1 MPKSH
6 VSERSRLDGVMES
19 EINPGD
25 RARIWGSVD
34 AILDSYS
41 PESAR
46 CTLAL
51 GYVQSGK
58 TTSMAAL
65 TAAAADNGF
74 DVVIAFLG
82 TKLLLLDQ
90 NRSRI
95 EKMLGMDQAFYK
107 WIVLPSIKGKSD
119 RAEIEE
125 QLDRNRTLFIPV
137 LKNARQIEKVVAAV
151 NAVDRELKIL
161 IIDDEADQASL
172 NTRPATDNPSST
184 YQAICDLRTAC
195 PDHLYV
201 QYTATPYAPLL
212 LPPDDPLMPTTV
224 EFLTPGEGYTGG
236 REFFITNAEKVIR
249 SIPLTDE
256 GGKNQ
261 IEKLPR
267 SLLTALASFVAGA
280 SVLLAQEG
288 VAAAPISMLIH
299 PTHRNDAQ
307 AKYNFLLKRF
317 MHQIRSLDNLAESDF
332 GSLVKIEYERLID
345 NGIEPVREPEFWEQ
359 AASVVIETTISLVN
373 SETDINRVQWNQSPC
388 HILIGGNKLD
398 RGFTVEGL
406 TVSYLNRKASE
417 QIDTL
422 EQRTRAY
429 GYRSRYLPFCQ
440 LFASPRTI
448 RVLRGIVHTE
458 DDLRANLRDHLED
471 GGTVDNW
478 AKDIGLDLPAGT
490 RPTRKNV
497 LPALSHFNVDGSWH
511 SLRRPLITPEAS
523 NFNWE
528 LVEETGL
535 LSAPFVDF
543 GRLSFR
549 SVSLPL
555 NRVLDS
561 IVAKWA
567 LVDASPS
574 WRQDEIEEFLRR
586 HPRQDDD
593 VPVVLMSR
601 ESSAEL
607 EPRERSWFSDTGYVN
622 LFQGRD
628 NDDRIGVRYEGD
640 RTVGLDLVPVDGVV
654 LQVHFVRRKGINER
668 GSFTLAINL
677 GDRQITRR
685 SEIEEMEE
693 DQYARG

>member
-1 MPKSH
+1 VMLKSSE
-6 VSERSRLDGVMES
+6 SERSRLDNVLTP
-19 EINPGD
+19 EINQVD
-25 RARIWGSVD
+25 RARMWSSVD
-34 AILDSYS
+34 AILRSYDSNS
-41 PESAR
+41 RA

-65 TAAAADNGF
+65 TAAAADEGF
-74 DVVIAFLG
+74 EVVIAFLG

-90 NRSRI
+90 NRQRI
-95 EKMLGMDQAFYK
+95 ETMLGMDQALYK
-107 WIVLPSIKGKSD
+107 WIVLPGIKGRSEKS
-119 RAEIEE
+119 EIEE
-125 QLDRNRTLFIPV
+125 QLERGRTLFIPV
-137 LKNARQIEKVVAAV
+137 LKHSRQIEKVVAAIA
-151 NAVDRELKIL
+151 AVDRKLKVL

-172 NTRPATDNPSST
+172 NTRPSTDIPSST
-184 YQAICDLRTAC
+184 YQAICDLRDVC
-195 PDHLYV
+195 PNHLYV

-212 LPPDDPLMPTTV
+212 LPPHDPLMPTAV
-224 EFLTPGEGYTGG
+224 EFLVPGSGYTGG
-236 REFFITNAEKVIR
+236 REFFITNADKVIR

-256 GGKNQ
+256 GSKNQ

-280 SVLLAQEG
+280 AVLLTQEG

-317 MHQIRSLDNLAESDF
+317 MHQIRNLENLANSEF
-332 GSLVKIEYERLID
+332 GQLIKGEYARLVA
-345 NGIEPVREPEFWEQ
+345 NGVDPVREPDFWEQ
-359 AASVVIETTISLVN
+359 AASVIVESTISLVN

-429 GYRSRYLPFCQ
+429 GYRSKYLPFCQ

-458 DDLRANLRDHLED
+458 DDLRANLRDHLES

-478 AKDIGLDLPAGT
+478 AQEIGLDLPAGT
-490 RPTRKNV
+490 RPSRKNV
-497 LPALSHFNVDGSWH
+497 LPALSNFNVDGSWH

-523 NFNWE
+523 KHNWQ
-528 LVEETGL
+528 LVEEIGL

-543 GRLSFR
+543 GRLRFQLTSIPLSR
-549 SVSLPL
+549 IVDSVIA
-555 NRVLDS
+555 R
-561 IVAKWA
+561 WA
-567 LVDASPS
+567 LIDASPS
-574 WRQDEIEEFLRR
+574 WRQDDIEEFLRR
-586 HPRQDDD
+586 HPRQDES
-593 VPVVLMSR
+593 VPVILMTR
-601 ESSAEL
+601 ESLTGL
-607 EPRERSWFSDTGYVN
+607 EARERSWFPDTGYVN

-628 NDDRIGVRYEGD
+628 NDDRVGIRYEGD
-640 RTVGLDLVPVDGVV
+640 RTVGLDLVKHDGVV
-654 LQVHFVRRKGINER
+654 LQVHFVKRKDISER
-668 GSFTLAINL
+668 GAFTLAINL

-685 SEIEEMEE
+685 DKADES
-693 DQYARG
+693 